1 MGARE
6 RERGRDAHSGEDCG
20 TERGRSLLKKICNPV
35 RASIWIHCGKVP
47 IVAVKWNCR
56 APCSTIDGQGSQ
68 GHAQDDNDYNDYN
81 CSSSSDGGD
90 ESLSTCS
97 FCQQRGD
104 NTLINNSLPWATPR
118 PQLPHFLLPG
128 PENPS
133 GYAAAAAP
141 ALLESLEKNLY
152 KWVGCPLSLANTA
165 GGSGKRWLT
174 GRQSVAIQ
182 PSSRLYSNSTTGV
195 LGGREKELGGE
206 VLKHLPCDR
215 RSTKVINVATALLDM
230 AQL

>member
-1 MGARE
+1 M
-6 RERGRDAHSGEDCG
+6 
-20 TERGRSLLKKICNPV
+20 
-35 RASIWIHCGKVP
+35 P

-68 GHAQDDNDYNDYN
+68 GHAQDNDYNDYN
-81 CSSSSDGGD
+81 CSSSSSSSDAGD

-104 NTLINNSLPWATPR
+104 NTLINNSLPWATPPPATSLPPSWTEEPFRLCRRCR
-118 PQLPHFLLPG
+118 PRTVGKSGKKPVQMSRLP
-128 PENPS
+128 
-133 GYAAAAAP
+133 A
-141 ALLESLEKNLY
+141 
-152 KWVGCPLSLANTA
+152 VLANTA

-182 PSSRLYSNSTTGV
+182 PSSRLYSNKTNRSF
-195 LGGREKELGGE
+195 GREGEGEGGE